1 MTSPVSHEVG
11 NDAASSM
18 SSSIV
23 SSSVW
28 VLLPNR
34 PTDHIL
40 IAADAEPVVS
50 DNADSAE
57 QVSIL

>member
-1 MTSPVSHEVG
+1 
-11 NDAASSM
+11 M